1 MDEPGG
7 IRLREMGQ
15 KGKDQ
20 DGLVSLNCGISRK
33 TKKSFIETESRKV
46 VTRGS
51 GVGK

>member
-7 IRLREMGQ
+7 IRLRETGQ